1 MPKKS
6 RFAVGAVAIAI
17 LVPAGADA
25 ATVRLDADVVAD
37 RVHFRASPGE
47 ANDLTVTGDDGSLTF
62 IDAGAPL
69 VAGPGCSG
77 GGAAGVP
84 VTCPRQGEDTA
95 SLDVALGNRA
105 DSVDTTAVALASP
118 FFFIRITGGD
128 DADTILGGGESE
140 IISPGRGA
148 DQVSSG
154 AGDDRWTQRFDKPDG
169 DDRFDGGAG
178 EDTAEYGGSKP
189 VRVRLDGIA
198 NDGPPGESD
207 NLLRVENLRGTG
219 YADLLA
225 GDAAD
230 NRLFGEGG
238 DDRILGGRGD
248 DLIEGLTGQDVLRG
262 GRGDDV
268 INAKRHILGEGSGR
282 DRVDCGPGEDIA
294 VVERRDRVRHCET
307 VRRR

>member
-1 MPKKS
+1 MAGTAKLV
-6 RFAVGAVAIAI
+6 VGTALIA
-17 LVPAGADA
+17 LFVPAGAQA

-37 RVHFRASPGE
+37 RVHYKADPGE
-47 ANDLTVTGDDGSLTF
+47 ANDLTVTGDDEALTF
-62 IDAGAPL
+62 VDAGAPIT
-69 VAGPGCSG
+69 AGAGCSG

-84 VTCPRQGEDTA
+84 AVCSRQGEHTA
-95 SLDVALGNRA
+95 SLEVALGNLA
-105 DSVDTTAVALASP
+105 DSLDTAAVALSSP
-118 FFFIRITGGD
+118 FFFIRITAGD
-128 DADTILGGGESE
+128 AGDTVLGGVESE
-140 IISPGRGA
+140 IVSPGKGP
-148 DQVSSG
+148 DQVSTG

-189 VRVRLDGIA
+189 VRVRLDGLA
-198 NDGPPGESD
+198 NDGPRGESD

-219 YADLLA
+219 YSDLLA
-225 GDAAD
+225 GGAKA

-238 DDRILGGRGD
+238 DDRVLGGRGD
-248 DLIEGLTGQDVLRG
+248 DLIEGLTGRDVLRG

-282 DRVDCGPGEDIA
+282 DRVDCGRGDDIA
-294 VVERRDRVRHCET
+294 VVERRDRVRDCET